1 VHDPIKQVAR
11 KGISVEFEKRL
22 EQFNEAEDKLRMLE
36 EIWAEKRQSLARQ
49 IMFLQGSP
57 EGGRCRE
64 LSGAYQSAVQA
75 LNPIRNWT
83 SEAFPQR
90 PHTIRQARLDA
101 FEVGVFEMILLD
113 NEAIRDLTKEIQ
125 EYRVWLIRARRELI
139 RDQLVQLVHVFD
151 GLLKRIVE
159 RMGPDTDAYDYE
171 EWEELGDAFDQI
183 QRLTGRTIPRIEHWS
198 NMLRHLTSGQ
208 KADLRDIVA
217 VDWPSVRY
225 EIEHN
230 L

>member
-1 VHDPIKQVAR
+1 VAR
-11 KGISVEFEKRL
+11 RGNFCGVREKL

-36 EIWAEKRQSLARQ
+36 EVWAEMKQLLLRE
-49 IMFLQGSP
+49 ILQGSP
-57 EGGRCRE
+57 EARRCRE
-64 LSGAYQSAVQA
+64 LSRAHQSAVQA

-83 SEAFPQR
+83 GEAFPQT
-90 PHTIRQARLDA
+90 PHAICPARLDA
-101 FEVGVFEMILLD
+101 FEVGKFEMILLND
-113 NEAIRDLTKEIQ
+113 EAIRDLSKEIQ

-139 RDQLVQLVHVFD
+139 RDRLVQLVHVFD

-183 QRLTGRTIPRIEHWS
+183 QSLTGGAIPRTEHWS
-198 NMLRHLTSGQ
+198 NMLQHLTSGQ
-208 KADLRDIVA
+208 KVDLRDIVA
-217 VDWPSVRY
+217 GDWPSVRY
-225 EIEHN
+225 QIERN